1 MITAIVLAAGM
12 SRRMPGANKLL
23 LPFRGASLVTRAVSV
38 ALASKAEEVV
48 VVVGFEAEKVQG
60 ALSDLPVRC
69 TMNERFADG
78 LTTSIQAGVRAAAPE
93 SRAYMVC
100 LADMPLLTSEDLD
113 RLIGVFELRL
123 EKDPKAI
130 VRAAWGDVPGHPVI
144 LAAAHCTALLRHSE
158 PDGCRS
164 LLQESEASITTIPLA
179 HGIRDVDTAADLVRI
194 GRGA

>member
-23 LPFRGASLVTRAVSV
+23 LPFRGAPLVTRAVSV

-48 VVVGFEAEKVQG
+48 VVIGFEAERIREE
-60 ALSDLPVRC
+60 LSDLPVHCIVNDRYA
-69 TMNERFADG
+69 EG
-78 LTTSIQAGVRAAAPE
+78 LTTSIQSGVRAAAPE

-130 VRAAWGDVPGHPVI
+130 VRAAWEDVPGHPVI

-164 LLQESEASITTIPLA
+164 LLQSNDAHVTSVPLVR
-179 HGIRDVDTAADLVRI
+179 GIKDVDDAVDLMRI